1 MHGKALGQKVR
12 RMRKQRAWTQ
22 SHLAAVAGI
31 STRTLQRLE
40 NRGACAPETLMAVAN
55 AFDVDVREFTQPLPS
70 AETGAALP
78 PPSSRKQKT
87 TDMELPDNPSFAQRA
102 IIRGSALYLGLVV
115 LAVAATLLLFPE
127 SSYPLVIEGQE
138 NLDAVQYRK
147 FIQQGA
153 IVLAIMLGFWA
164 GFSGALKKSWFFG
177 LIVLGL
183 GLVVSVSAYSILPWL
198 EYPHDR
204 YSPGALWMF
213 VGLVPLAVSWALVNA
228 GFWVLERW

>member
-12 RMRKQRAWTQ
+12 QMRKKRAWTQ

-40 NRGACAPETLMAVAN
+40 SRGACAPETLMAIAN
-55 AFDVDVREFTQPLPS
+55 AFDIDVREFTDTPFSAPLETNDPS
-70 AETGAALP
+70 FLSEQ
-78 PPSSRKQKT
+78 SKT
-87 TDMELPDNPSFAQRA
+87 RVMELPENPSFAQRT
-102 IIRGSALYLGLVV
+102 IIWGSVMYLGVVALAV
-115 LAVAATLLLFPE
+115 LAAFLLFPE
-127 SSYPLVIEGQE
+127 SSYPLVVEGQE

-147 FIQQGA
+147 YIQQGA

-183 GLVVSVSAYSILPWL
+183 GVLASVSAYSILPWL

-204 YSPGALWMF
+204 YSPGATWMF
-213 VGLVPLAVSWALVNA
+213 VGLVPLVVSWALVNI
-228 GFWVLERW
+228 GFRVLERW